1 MELEQGGPWLMAT
14 EGAHHP
20 GERWPLREGIS
31 VVGRGAGAEVRL
43 VADGVSRR
51 HVELRREGEQVLARD
66 TGSKNGSRLDGVPLG
81 PHWQLLRHRAR
92 LEVGE
97 VTLEL
102 RVPAAV
108 VDVALGEA
116 RTVTRSVR
124 RGPAGPES
132 SLLVPILGAILF
144 AALAVGMLVWSP

>member
-1 MELEQGGPWLMAT
+1 M
-14 EGAHHP
+14 
-20 GERWPLREGIS
+20 
-31 VVGRGAGAEVRL
+31 VGRGAGAQVRL

-66 TGSKNGSRLDGVPLG
+66 AGSKNGSRLDGHPLG
-81 PHWQLLRHRAR
+81 THWQLLRHRAC

-108 VDVALGEA
+108 VDAALGEA
-116 RTVTRSVR
+116 RTVTRSAP
-124 RGPAGPES
+124 RGPANSAG
-132 SLLVPILGAILF
+132 SLLVPALGAILF